1 MNYIK
6 RLFNA
11 KLDNGTVPTPD
22 ALAILEDAIAE
33 IDDKQETI
41 DALKREAFKP
51 MFNKGSEK

>member
-11 KLDNGTVPTPD
+11 KLANGTVSIPD
-22 ALAILEDAIAE
+22 ALAVIEDAIAE
-33 IDDKQETI
+33 IEDKQETI